1 MGQILPTD
9 TCVPLASVQVSG
21 EELRELQRLHDRT
34 YGLVR
39 RYCQHGDPVSR
50 YIVLQHGPLPEKE
63 EDIQV
68 MPRGK
73 GTKQTPKRASEAAL
87 FLH

>member
-9 TCVPLASVQVSG
+9 ICVPLASVQVSG
-21 EELRELQRLHDRT
+21 EELQELQRLHDRT

-39 RYCQHGDPVSR
+39 GFCKHGGHMSR
-50 YIVLQHGPLPEKE
+50 YIQLQHGPLPEKE

-73 GTKQTPKRASEAAL
+73 GTKQTTKRASEAVL